1 MFSKV
6 CAGREVQVKISRED
20 FQQLRRRGKLAPL
33 DNVRVAANRELTIK
47 DCAPRSVRSGT
58 GNHQVLSE
66 LRAGIRARPPVGQF
80 SVDVA
85 FASEGRV
92 TGLFGPSG
100 SGKTSLVSMIAG
112 LMTPDRGVISV
123 DGEAL
128 DDTFEMDIFSPI
140 RQDWLD
146 GTDTY
151 FHEK

>member
-1 MFSKV
+1 MLRVEVSK
-6 CAGREVQVKISRED
+6 
-20 FQQLRRRGKLAPL
+20 QL
-33 DNVRVAANRELTIK
+33 
-47 DCAPRSVRSGT
+47 
-58 GNHQVLSE
+58 
-66 LRAGIRARPPVGQF
+66 GQF

-128 DDTFEMDIFSPI
+128 DDTII
-140 RQDWLD
+140 
-146 GTDTY
+146 G
-151 FHEK
+151 